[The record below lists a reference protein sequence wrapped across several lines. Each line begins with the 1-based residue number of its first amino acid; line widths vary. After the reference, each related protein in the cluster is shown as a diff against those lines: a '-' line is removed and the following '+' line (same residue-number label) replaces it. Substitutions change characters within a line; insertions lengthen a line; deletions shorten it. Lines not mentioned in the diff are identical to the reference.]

1 MLDVEQWPAL
11 RDPVMLVA
19 LTGWVDGGLAGTGTL
34 AAVAEALESP
44 RKFATI
50 DLSDLLDLQQTRPSV
65 TLVDGVTRRIE
76 WPSIDLVAG
85 HAGCDVVI
93 VAGPEPSV
101 RWRDVTA
108 ELVGVA
114 ERLGVSMAVTLGGMP
129 APVSHRR
136 PVPILATASSRSVAQ
151 EVGALRADYVGPTG
165 AQTVLQVA
173 LAEAGVRT
181 VGLWAQVPH
190 YVAATPSPP
199 AIRAMLE
206 RLRDVAGLSVDLR
219 PLDQQSDEYLER
231 VEEGLSE
238 RPDVADMV
246 RQLESASDEA
256 EPPVSGEDLAR
267 EIERFLRDE
276 R

>member
-1 MLDVEQWPAL
+1 VLDVDQWPSL

-34 AAVAEALESP
+34 AAVAEALEAP
-44 RKFATI
+44 KKFATL
-50 DLSDLLDLQQTRPSV
+50 DLADLLDLQQTRPTVSL
-65 TLVDGVTRRIE
+65 TDGVTRKVD

-85 HAGCDVVI
+85 RAGRDVII
-93 VAGPEPSV
+93 VAGPEPSI

-108 ELVGVA
+108 SLVDVA
-114 ERLGVSMAVTLGGMP
+114 RRLDVQLAITLGGMP

-136 PVPILATASSRSVAQ
+136 PINVLATASSRSVAQ
-151 EVGALRADYVGPTG
+151 ELGALRADYFGPTG

-173 LAEAGVRT
+173 LGEAGVRAA
-181 VGLWAQVPH
+181 GLWAQVPH

-206 RLRDVAGLSVDLR
+206 RLRDVTGLTVDLHA
-219 PLDQQSDEYLER
+219 LDEQSDEYLER

-246 RQLESASDEA
+246 RQLEAQSESDEV
-256 EPPVSGEDLAR
+256 VSGEELAR

>member
-1 MLDVEQWPAL
+1 VLDVDQWPSL

-34 AAVAEALESP
+34 AAVAEALEAP
-44 RKFATI
+44 KKFAAL
-50 DLSDLLDLQQTRPSV
+50 DLADLLDLQQTRPTVSL
-65 TLVDGVTRRIE
+65 TDGVTRKVD

-85 HAGCDVVI
+85 RAGRDVVI
-93 VAGPEPSV
+93 VAGPEPSI
-101 RWRDVTA
+101 RWRDVTSS
-108 ELVGVA
+108 LVDVA
-114 ERLGVSMAVTLGGMP
+114 RRLDVQLAITLGGMP

-136 PVPILATASSRSVAQ
+136 PINVLATASSRSVAQ
-151 EVGALRADYVGPTG
+151 ELGALRADYFGPTG

-173 LAEAGVRT
+173 LGEAGVRAA
-181 VGLWAQVPH
+181 GLWAQVPH
-190 YVAATPSPP
+190 YIAATPSPP

-206 RLRDVAGLSVDLR
+206 RLRDVTGLTVDLHA
-219 PLDQQSDEYLER
+219 LDEQSDEYLER

-246 RQLESASDEA
+246 RQLEAQSESDEV
-256 EPPVSGEDLAR
+256 VSGEELAR